1 MTTTTRID
9 ALTAAYATARA
20 ASAAA
25 QAAASAVL
33 APLYERDASE
43 AEYVAAR
50 DAAGLP
56 SAAAEAQIHRAM
68 EHARSALASA
78 LRVAAQRT
86 RRSFGDAS
94 DTAIVAAHMAT
105 I

>member
-1 MTTTTRID
+1 MTTTTRIA

-33 APLYERDASE
+33 APLYERDASD
-43 AEYVAAR
+43 AEYAAAR
-50 DAAGLP
+50 AAAGLP
-56 SAAAEAQIHRAM
+56 SAAVEAQLHRAM

-78 LRVAAQRT
+78 LRALRRDPQ
-86 RRSFGDAS
+86 RSFGDAS

-105 I
+105 L

>member
-1 MTTTTRID
+1 MTTTDTVR
-9 ALTAAYATARA
+9 ALTDAYATARA

-33 APLYERDASE
+33 APLYERDASD
-43 AEYVAAR
+43 AEYAAAR
-50 DAAGLP
+50 AAAGLP
-56 SAAAEAQIHRAM
+56 SAAVEAQLHRAM
-68 EHARSALASA
+68 EHSRSALASA
-78 LRVAAQRT
+78 LRVAAKRT

-105 I
+105 L